1 MAWRVFRNWIT
12 STDSP
17 HKRYEQCPLKSLQCS
32 LWVTPSPRV
41 TTTMNQCVQWHMS
54 HVFNEEVIL
63 LFLYFIEM
71 GSFVSIFF
79 SSRYWWFIHPVAYRY
94 RSFIWMAVSIS
105 YRMISRFM
113 LDGPDH
119 VQSFNRGKSEE
130 TSQHWTMQKMGLVLW
145 TQAGNPCVKEEKG
158 TG

>member
-1 MAWRVFRNWIT
+1 MAWWVFINWIT

-17 HKRYEQCPLKSLQCS
+17 HKRNEQRPLKSLQCS
-32 LWVTPSPRV
+32 LRVTPSPRV
-41 TTTMNQCVQWHMS
+41 TTTMIQCVQWHMS

-79 SSRYWWFIHPVAYRY
+79 SLRYMWFIHPVAYRY

-105 YRMISRFM
+105 YRIISRFM
-113 LDGPDH
+113 LDGPIPCAKLQQRQVWRNITALNNVKDGIGAMNA
-119 VQSFNRGKSEE
+119 SRKS
-130 TSQHWTMQKMGLVLW
+130 M
-145 TQAGNPCVKEEKG
+145 C
-158 TG
+158 